1 MMLKETLVCIKVLR
15 SDTDERG
22 EREVTA
28 EKAASIGVSDTR
40 PRPRVWCSQ
49 SLRREKEQRFVDVL
63 LVQHRL
69 VLSLSLD
76 EETEERERDVDVG
89 LYGTSFYLKNL
100 TSPGAAKATR
110 MDNGYP

>member
-1 MMLKETLVCIKVLR
+1 MLKETLVCIKVLR

-28 EKAASIGVSDTR
+28 EKAASIVVSDTR
-40 PRPRVWCSQ
+40 SRSRVWCSQ
-49 SLRREKEQRFVDVL
+49 SLRREKEQWFVDVL

-76 EETEERERDVDVG
+76 EETEERERDVG